1 MSIWSPDWSVLIDGV
16 QYSNVT
22 VSNLSI
28 QSGRT
33 DLYEQAVAGYLNIE
47 LINLDGSPIIA
58 RINSGVTVFVKNS
71 LNADVAIFGGTITDL
86 IIGISNSGSIGIA
99 QKIKITALGAL
110 SRLPKALT
118 NGVLSKDFDG
128 NQIFSILSQLLLLTW
143 ATVPAPTTFQQV
155 SSNQEWSNS
164 TGDYAVLGTGFRWMD
179 QDPATTWATSGNNGL
194 GEIDRP
200 GNYEL
205 TSRSSDE
212 IDIYS
217 IAAQLATSGLG
228 YLYEDSLGRV
238 SYADSTHRT
247 TSLSVQGYLE
257 LSANDAF
264 SSGLELAT
272 RAGDVRNK
280 VTVTYKAGAQVTV
293 QDTNSINLF
302 GQLAQNITTSIENLA
317 DAQSQADF
325 YLALRANPQANFN
338 AISFPLGSSEISD
351 SDRDNL
357 LAISMGS
364 AVNILDLPSNM
375 GSNFQGFVEG
385 WQFSAGIKSLTLT
398 MYLTPLAYSL
408 QAMRWNDVPITE
420 NWSSVVPTLEWQ
432 YATLVA

>member
-1 MSIWSPDWSVLIDGV
+1 VSIWSPDWSVLIDGV

-58 RINSGVTVFVKNS
+58 KINSGVTVFVKNS
-71 LNADVAIFGGTITDL
+71 LNDDVAIFGGTITDL

-118 NGVLSKDFDG
+118 DGVLSKDFDG
-128 NQIFSILSQLLLLTW
+128 NQMLAILTPVLFSTWNQVPAVLTW
-143 ATVPAPTTFQQV
+143 NT
-155 SSNQEWSNS
+155 S
-164 TGDYAVLGTGFRWMD
+164 
-179 QDPATTWATSGNNGL
+179 DPAETWENAFNTGL
-194 GEIDRP
+194 GSIDTP

-205 TSRSSDE
+205 AARASNETDV
-212 IDIYS
+212 YS
-217 IAAQLATSGLG
+217 LAAAIATSGLG
-228 YLYEDSLGRV
+228 YLYEDSSGRI

-247 TSLSVQGYLE
+247 QYLSVNGYID

-293 QDTNSINLF
+293 QDLASIGIY

-317 DAQSQADF
+317 DAQDQADF

-351 SDRDNL
+351 EDRDNL

-385 WQFSAGIKSLTLT
+385 WQFSAGIKSLNLT
-398 MYLTPLAYSL
+398 MYLTPLAYSI

>member
-58 RINSGVTVFVKNS
+58 KINSGVTVFVKNS
-71 LNADVAIFGGTITDL
+71 LNDDVAIFGGTITDL

-118 NGVLSKDFDG
+118 DGVLSKDFDG
-128 NQIFSILSQLLLLTW
+128 NQMLAILTPVLFSTWNQVPAVLTW
-143 ATVPAPTTFQQV
+143 NT
-155 SSNQEWSNS
+155 S
-164 TGDYAVLGTGFRWMD
+164 
-179 QDPATTWATSGNNGL
+179 DPAETWENAFNTGL
-194 GEIDRP
+194 GSIDTP

-205 TSRSSDE
+205 AARASNETDV
-212 IDIYS
+212 YS
-217 IAAQLATSGLG
+217 LAAAIATSGLG
-228 YLYEDSLGRV
+228 YLYEDSSGRI

-247 TSLSVQGYLE
+247 QYLSVNGYID

-293 QDTNSINLF
+293 QDLASIGIY

-317 DAQSQADF
+317 DAQDQADF

-351 SDRDNL
+351 EDRDNL

-385 WQFSAGIKSLTLT
+385 WQFSAGIKSLNLT
-398 MYLTPLAYSL
+398 MYLTPLAYSI

>member
-1 MSIWSPDWSVLIDGV
+1 
-16 QYSNVT
+16 
-22 VSNLSI
+22 
-28 QSGRT
+28 
-33 DLYEQAVAGYLNIE
+33 
-47 LINLDGSPIIA
+47 
-58 RINSGVTVFVKNS
+58 
-71 LNADVAIFGGTITDL
+71 
-86 IIGISNSGSIGIA
+86 
-99 QKIKITALGAL
+99 
-110 SRLPKALT
+110 
-118 NGVLSKDFDG
+118 
-128 NQIFSILSQLLLLTW
+128 
-143 ATVPAPTTFQQV
+143 
-155 SSNQEWSNS
+155 
-164 TGDYAVLGTGFRWMD
+164 
-179 QDPATTWATSGNNGL
+179 
-194 GEIDRP
+194 
-200 GNYEL
+200 
-205 TSRSSDE
+205 
-212 IDIYS
+212 
-217 IAAQLATSGLG
+217 
-228 YLYEDSLGRV
+228 
-238 SYADSTHRT
+238 
-247 TSLSVQGYLE
+247 
-257 LSANDAF
+257 
-264 SSGLELAT
+264 
-272 RAGDVRNK
+272 

-317 DAQSQADF
+317 DAQDQADF

-398 MYLTPLAYSL
+398 MYLTPLAYSI